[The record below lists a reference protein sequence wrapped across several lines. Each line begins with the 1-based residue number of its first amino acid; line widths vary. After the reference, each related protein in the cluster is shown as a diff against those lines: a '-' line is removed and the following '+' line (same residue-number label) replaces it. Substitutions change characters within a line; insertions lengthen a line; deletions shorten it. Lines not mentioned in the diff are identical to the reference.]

1 MNSVIESYKQKSSTD
16 GDVMGVIRTL
26 FPDITVETF
35 LERRTKKVRKSGKK
49 SANK

>member
-1 MNSVIESYKQKSSTD
+1 VNSILNSYKKSVNVKKD

-35 LERRTKKVRKSGKK
+35 LQKRTKKVKK
-49 SANK
+49 S